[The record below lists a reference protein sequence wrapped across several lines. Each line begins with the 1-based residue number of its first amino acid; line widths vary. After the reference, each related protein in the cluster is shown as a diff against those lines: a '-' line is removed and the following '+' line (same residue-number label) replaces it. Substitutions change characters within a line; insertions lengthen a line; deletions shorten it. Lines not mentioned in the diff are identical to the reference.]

1 MLKTIHLP
9 QPWKA
14 FPQLYAPFQ
23 RPDTS
28 QSPVAFEVFEVS
40 VGENEVFETKKKKK
54 MPLGHLSAKSPS
66 LPFATKD
73 CF

>member
-1 MLKTIHLP
+1 MLKTIHLL

-54 MPLGHLSAKSPS
+54 CL
-66 LPFATKD
+66 
-73 CF
+73 

>member
-40 VGENEVFETKKKKK
+40 VGENEVFETKKKKC
-54 MPLGHLSAKSPS
+54 L
-66 LPFATKD
+66 
-73 CF
+73 